1 MLRFHNNRS
10 NFMNKFESFLLSI
23 AVGILFL
30 LALTY
35 LSIAVF
41 DKALMASCVLTAVIY
56 IFMLIIND

>member
-1 MLRFHNNRS
+1 
-10 NFMNKFESFLLSI
+10 MNKFESFLLSI